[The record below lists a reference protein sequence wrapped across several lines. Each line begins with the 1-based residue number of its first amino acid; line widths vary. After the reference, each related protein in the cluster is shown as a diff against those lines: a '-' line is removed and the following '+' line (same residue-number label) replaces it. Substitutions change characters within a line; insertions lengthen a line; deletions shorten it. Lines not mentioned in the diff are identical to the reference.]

1 MKKFLIILLVILAIG
16 LLSADKIHSAKLSFL
31 MSAAV
36 PGSGDLYA
44 RNYTKGT
51 ISLVREIALIATLF
65 HFENQAENFDKSA
78 KLFANKIIG
87 VPQNSSDD
95 YYDLIAGQISSEQ
108 YNENVRLNGQNYYGY
123 GTTDYYEFVNTHLIT
138 EEEAW
143 DWESSQ
149 NLKKYKNYRADK
161 QKNKQNSS
169 FVIGSLIV
177 NHLYSA
183 ISSAI
188 TTNSNNKKFLQ
199 NHSLNLQPDIIN
211 QGVSLNYGY
220 KF

>member
-1 MKKFLIILLVILAIG
+1 
-16 LLSADKIHSAKLSFL
+16 
-31 MSAAV
+31 MSAVV
-36 PGSGDLYA
+36 PGSGDFYA
-44 RNYTKGT
+44 RNYSKGA
-51 ISLVREIALIATLF
+51 ISVVREIALIATLF
-65 HFENQAENFDKSA
+65 HFENQADNFDSSA
-78 KLFANKIIG
+78 KIFANKVLG
-87 VPQNSSDD
+87 VPKNSNSDYFD
-95 YYDLIAGQISSEQ
+95 MISGQISSTQ

-123 GTTDYYEFVNTHLIT
+123 GTEGYYDFVNTNVIS

-143 DWESSQ
+143 DWESTQ
-149 NLKKYKNYRADK
+149 NLQKYKNYRAQK
-161 QKNKQNSS
+161 QKNKQNSN
-169 FVIGSLIV
+169 FLIGAIIV

-188 TTNSNNKKFLQ
+188 TTNSNNKKFLN